1 MEDNFMLVI
10 IPYFAEVLTAEVPES
25 VRDLR
30 LHAIGEVRL
39 YLLHYQQHGYMPK
52 LLCAIAEKKC
62 KRILTIH
69 TKAEMERLLKPKC
82 PYYDGNRFQPDEY
95 SVPEEELICWS
106 EASLRAPLNEAGFNR
121 YMELFR
127 QVLPE
132 ESKLLPI

>member
-1 MEDNFMLVI
+1 MKDDFMAVI
-10 IPYFAEVLTAEVPES
+10 IPYFAEVLMSEIPKS

-30 LHAIGEVRL
+30 LHAIGEVRFH
-39 YLLHYQQHGYMPK
+39 LLHYQQHGYMPK

-62 KRILTIH
+62 ERILAIH
-69 TKAEMERLLKPKC
+69 TKAEMERLVKPQC
-82 PYYDGNRFQPDEY
+82 PYYDGNRFRPDEY